1 MTHSQSLFFSSYSKF
16 FTGEIFYIGG
26 GVSYRSV
33 GLNAAGGEFDAK
45 TRVICVNVSN
55 RNAICVKKFSVFAV
69 FWKTDGFFQRMVIFI
84 ITGEL
89 FPAANDNGK

>member
-1 MTHSQSLFFSSYSKF
+1 MNYAKF
-16 FTGEIFYIGG
+16 FTGEVFSIGG

-45 TRVICVNVSN
+45 TRVICVNVIDV
-55 RNAICVKKFSVFAV
+55 NAICVKKFSVFAI
-69 FWKTDGFFQRMVIFI
+69 FWTPDGFFQRMVIFI
-84 ITGEL
+84 VTGEL